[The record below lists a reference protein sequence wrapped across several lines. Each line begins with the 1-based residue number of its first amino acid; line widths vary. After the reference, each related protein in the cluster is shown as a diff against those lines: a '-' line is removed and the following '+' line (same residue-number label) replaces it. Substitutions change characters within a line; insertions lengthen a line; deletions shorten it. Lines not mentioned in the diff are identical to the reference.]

1 MKLVIPAESE
11 IKNGS
16 ILAVNIDRQPVME
29 YRSEIRGS
37 SLILDLGWQVSK
49 RKHVIEL
56 LLEKGIY
63 KKFSFEI

>member
-1 MKLVIPAESE
+1 MKLVISAESE

-49 RKHVIEL
+49 GKHVIEL